1 MLFGIVLLYLLQ
13 TAAACLYLSIHS
25 LISRISSVYVDRP
38 IEVKVPVKCE
48 VPKVICTAGQ
58 ATYTEEIREM
68 RLCIER
74 YKQAAAVCSK

>member
-1 MLFGIVLLYLLQ
+1 MSAMILKSLLMIFVLLG
-13 TAAACLYLSIHS
+13 
-25 LISRISSVYVDRP
+25 ISGCSEKVYVDRP

-48 VPKVICTAGQ
+48 VPKVVCTAGQ

-74 YKQAAAVCSK
+74 YKQAVAVCSK

>member
-1 MLFGIVLLYLLQ
+1 MNAMILKSLLMIFVLLG
-13 TAAACLYLSIHS
+13 
-25 LISRISSVYVDRP
+25 ISGCNEKVYVDRP

-48 VPKVICTAGQ
+48 VPKVVCTAGQ

-74 YKQAAAVCSK
+74 YKQAVAVCSK

>member
-1 MLFGIVLLYLLQ
+1 MNAMILKSLLMIFVLLG
-13 TAAACLYLSIHS
+13 
-25 LISRISSVYVDRP
+25 ISGCSEKVYVDRP

-48 VPKVICTAGQ
+48 VPKVVCTAGQ

-74 YKQAAAVCSK
+74 YKQAVAVCSK